1 VTTPTPARH
10 RPATAV
16 PLLCAAIGVAATA
29 AVIYRAG
36 LHQLIDVMLSIGW
49 RGLVVLILSQIAM
62 FGILG
67 VAWASILP
75 GGASRCPGLIWARMI
90 RDAAA
95 NCLPFSAVGGMVFG
109 TRALALQGVTWP
121 LAAASVIVDT
131 TAEFIAQI
139 VFTIIGFALL
149 LVRAPHSPLTLPLAL
164 VLVIAVLAVCGF
176 VRAQSG
182 MTRLLDLLAR
192 RIGGRWLGASDGPA
206 ARIAEALGGL
216 YDRPGVP
223 SLSVAWHL
231 VGWIASGIDGWI
243 ALHLVGAE
251 ASLAG
256 AMGIEALLR
265 LAMVAGFI
273 VPAGIGVQEV
283 AYPALAAAFGVPADM
298 ALAVALLRRGR
309 SIAFGLPVLLL
320 SQTLE
325 LRRTR
330 NVANADL

>member
-1 VTTPTPARH
+1 VTRPTSSRH

-16 PLLCAAIGVAATA
+16 PLLCAAIGLAATA
-29 AVIYRAG
+29 AVVYRAG
-36 LHQLIDVMLSIGW
+36 LHRLVDAMLSIGW
-49 RGLVVLILSQIAM
+49 RGLVVLLLSQIAM

-75 GGASRCPGLIWARMI
+75 GGGRWPGLIWARMI

-121 LAAASVIVDT
+121 LAAASVVVDT
-131 TAEFIAQI
+131 TAEFIGQI
-139 VFTIIGFALL
+139 VFTFVGFALL

-164 VLVIAVLAVCGF
+164 VLVGAVLAVCGF
-176 VRAQSG
+176 LRAQSG
-182 MTRLLDLLAR
+182 MARLLDLLTR
-192 RIGGRWLGASDGPA
+192 RIGGRWFDASNGPA
-206 ARIAEALGGL
+206 ARIAGALRGL
-216 YDRPGVP
+216 YARPGVP
-223 SLSVAWHL
+223 SLSVALHL
-231 VGWIASGIDGWI
+231 VGWIASGVDGWI
-243 ALHLVGAE
+243 ALHLVGAD
-251 ASLAG
+251 ASFGG

-283 AYPALAAAFGVPADM
+283 AYPALAAAFGVPVDM

-309 SIAFGLPVLLL
+309 SVAFGLPVLLV

-325 LRRTR
+325 LRRIR
-330 NVANADL
+330 DVADVDV

>member
-1 VTTPTPARH
+1 M
-10 RPATAV
+10 AV

-36 LHQLIDVMLSIGW
+36 LRRLVDVMFSIGW
-49 RGLVVLILSQIAM
+49 RGLVVLLVSQIAM

-67 VAWASILP
+67 VAWATVLP
-75 GGASRCPGLIWARMI
+75 GSGGRWPGFVWGRMI

-109 TRALALQGVTWP
+109 TRALAFQGITWP
-121 LAAASVIVDT
+121 LAAASVVVDT
-131 TAEFIAQI
+131 TAEFIGQI
-139 VFTIIGFALL
+139 AFTFIGFALL

-164 VLVIAVLAVCGF
+164 VLVVAVLAVCGF
-176 VRAQSG
+176 LRAQSG
-182 MTRLLDLLAR
+182 MPRLLDLLAR
-192 RIGGRWLGASDGPA
+192 RIGGRWFDASDGPA
-206 ARIAEALGGL
+206 ARVAEALRGL
-216 YDRPGVP
+216 YARPGVP
-223 SLSVAWHL
+223 SLSVAMHL
-231 VGWIASGIDGWI
+231 AGWIASGIDGWI
-243 ALHLVGAE
+243 ALRLVGAD

-283 AYPALAAAFGVPADM
+283 AYPALAAAFGVPAEM
-298 ALAVALLRRGR
+298 ALAVALIRRGR

-325 LRRTR
+325 LRRIR
-330 NVANADL
+330 DVANADL